1 MRGPTT
7 PVWLTVAVQAGPFG
21 VLPIRQLS
29 CGSRDLDNPVIK
41 GRSCGVC
48 SLCCKL
54 LEVREISKPEGKWCV
69 HCAPGRERCTIHEHR
84 PDECRAFYC
93 GWLTLNSLG
102 EEWRPTKAKM
112 VLSAEVNGNKMTVH
126 VDPAF
131 PNAWR
136 EEPYYSTLKKLAHD
150 AADTN
155 GQVLVH
161 LKKRVT
167 VVLPDKDVDLG
178 ELSPG
183 DRITVGA
190 KETSSG
196 PVFEAH
202 KIPGGEAQSPNGVE
216 NRPARSKLSGRSDLI
231 RRAMAID
238 ARRAAVFHDIERA
251 LNQLRASN

>member
-1 MRGPTT
+1 
-7 PVWLTVAVQAGPFG
+7 
-21 VLPIRQLS
+21 
-29 CGSRDLDNPVIK
+29 
-41 GRSCGVC
+41 VC

-54 LEVREISKPEGKWCV
+54 LEMREISKPEGKWCV

-93 GWLTLNSLG
+93 GWLTQSSLG
-102 EEWRPTKAKM
+102 DEWRPTKAKM
-112 VLSAEVNGNKMTVH
+112 VLSGEADGNKMTVY

-136 EEPYYSTLKKLAHD
+136 EEPYYSTLKKMARNAVD
-150 AADTN
+150 AND
-155 GQVLVH
+155 QVVVR
-161 LKKRVT
+161 LKKRVI
-167 VVLPDKDVDLG
+167 VVLPDEDVDLG
-178 ELSPG
+178 ELSPV

-190 KETSSG
+190 KETSD
-196 PVFEAH
+196 PVFDAY
-202 KIPGGEAQSPNGVE
+202 KISGDEAQSPTGVE
-216 NRPARSKLSGRSDLI
+216 YRPARSKLAGRSDLI